1 MADFL
6 SEYMEKGASDNAH
19 KSFRLVF
26 VELLS
31 FKGYQEEESDND
43 QERALIVEVKEESAG
58 ESESEIEAEEELDI
72 L

>member
-31 FKGYQEEESDND
+31 FKGY
-43 QERALIVEVKEESAG
+43 
-58 ESESEIEAEEELDI
+58 
-72 L
+72 